1 MPVNPTE
8 DGCAPPR
15 RQAGATARRRAA
27 ALLAFLCAFSA
38 PSAVNA
44 QVKAS
49 EPATISQTV
58 DGTKFII
65 EYSRP
70 RTRGRDTIFGKIVP
84 WGEVWT
90 PGANAATTLEVDKD
104 VTIEG
109 RPLRKGKY
117 SLWMQVQ
124 PGDWTMVIDTNPKLF
139 HTQHPKED
147 STQVRWTLSPGTG
160 PFTEVLTWE
169 FDQVRLDGATM
180 VMRWGTVRVPLEVRV
195 QPSYTLA
202 FDGAKAGPYLGS
214 WVIQSEAGMGP
225 DTTPVRVEIAHRDGR
240 LVGTLDPPMFD
251 TEEYRNM
258 VLIPKRAGWFVPG
271 WIYRGE
277 LYEIWDEV
285 LFDFEL
291 KDGRATGFAV
301 RGPKD
306 QVFARGTRTD

>member
-1 MPVNPTE
+1 VNPA
-8 DGCAPPR
+8 D
-15 RQAGATARRRAA
+15 
-27 ALLAFLCAFSA
+27 
-38 PSAVNA
+38 A

-49 EPATISQTV
+49 EPASVSQTV
-58 DGTKFII
+58 DGTKLTI

-70 RTRGRDTIFGKIVP
+70 RARGRDTIFGKVVP

-90 PGANAATTLEVDKD
+90 PGANQATTLEVDKD
-104 VTIEG
+104 ITIEG

-147 STQVRWTLSPGTG
+147 PTQLRWTFTPGAG

-169 FDQVRLDGATM
+169 FDRVRIDGATM

-214 WVIQSEAGMGP
+214 WIMRSEPGMGP
-225 DTTPVRVEIAHRDGR
+225 DTASVRIDIAHRDGR
-240 LVGTLDPPMFD
+240 LVGTLDPPMFKA
-251 TEEYRNM
+251 EEYRNM
-258 VLIPKRAGWFVPG
+258 VLIPRRDGWFVPG
-271 WIYRGE
+271 WMYRGE

-291 KDGRATGFAV
+291 KDDRTTAFAV
-301 RGPKD
+301 RGQKD